1 MFEFVGYNAR
11 VTFDEGI
18 VRVIRQEADEETLA
32 KCEELATRKRILGLE
47 VQKAKMTQLYSHLG
61 IIVDP
66 EETTFKVK
74 TASDPRPNLVLVE
87 KSGWE
92 KALKVIAE
100 IQASIDAGQE
110 LFFLSLDPSILPA
123 RKLEKHAA
131 SDEWKDLAMETKKA
145 LCNTPDEG
153 WTSFSIQAPEYPDG
167 LGFQCAFNG
176 PNEIHLELFDSE
188 DPPFGQE
195 VKKALETAGWAS
207 PTEDIPLFN
216 IDVEW
221 SKEQAQN
228 VANFMMNT
236 LQWCLFL
243 DASTVSIQSYATEDN

>member
-1 MFEFVGYNAR
+1 MIEFIGYNAR
-11 VTFDEGI
+11 VTFDDGI
-18 VRVIRQEADEETLA
+18 VRVIRQEADEEILSA
-32 KCEELATRKRILGLE
+32 CEKLATRQRILGLE
-47 VQKAKMTQLYSHLG
+47 VQKAKMTQIYSHLG

-66 EETTFKVK
+66 EEATFKVK
-74 TASDPRPNLVLVE
+74 SASDPRPNLVLVE

-100 IQASIDAGQE
+100 IQASFDAGNE
-110 LFFLSLDPSILPA
+110 LFFLSLDPSLLPA

-131 SDEWKDLAMETKKA
+131 SDEWTELALETKKA
-145 LCNTPDEG
+145 LCDTPDEG
-153 WTSFSIQAPEYPDG
+153 WIHFSIQAPEYPDG

-176 PNEIHLELFDSE
+176 PKEIHLELFDSE
-188 DPPFGQE
+188 EPPFGQE
-195 VKKALETAGWAS
+195 VKIALKKAGWAD
-207 PTEDIPLFN
+207 PTEDIPLFT

-221 SKEQAQN
+221 SDEQSQN

-243 DASTVSIQSYATEDN
+243 DAATVSIESAITEDS